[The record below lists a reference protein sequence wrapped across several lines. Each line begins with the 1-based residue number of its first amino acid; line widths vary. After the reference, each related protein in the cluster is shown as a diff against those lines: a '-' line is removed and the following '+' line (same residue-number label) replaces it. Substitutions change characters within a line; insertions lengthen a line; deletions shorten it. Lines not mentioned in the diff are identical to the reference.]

1 MSRGVNPAWWGKLCE
16 AVKKVLD
23 NGFDVIN
30 MKQFKLSGYIP
41 VCKAMLDL
49 GPVWLDRYV
58 RTVLVES
65 LRIALEQA
73 IVDGTGKDMPVG
85 MMRDISKQT
94 SGEYAEKKQNLL
106 QL

>member
-1 MSRGVNPAWWGKLCE
+1 MLTPTGVTEWIVSRGVNPAWWGKLCE

-58 RTVLVES
+58 RTVFSRIIENCIRNKQLLMVLVKICQSE
-65 LRIALEQA
+65 
-73 IVDGTGKDMPVG
+73 
-85 MMRDISKQT
+85 
-94 SGEYAEKKQNLL
+94 
-106 QL
+106 